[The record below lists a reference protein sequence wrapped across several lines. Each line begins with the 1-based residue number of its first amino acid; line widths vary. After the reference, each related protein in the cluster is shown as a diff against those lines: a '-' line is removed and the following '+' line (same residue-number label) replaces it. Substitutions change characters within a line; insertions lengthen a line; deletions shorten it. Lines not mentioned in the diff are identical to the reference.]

1 MDPITLSIIGGLAS
15 WGVNAWAAMREG
27 EISEQEYQKQLQA
40 VNELERKLKTLRP
53 DETWQNIDPVL
64 MQAAAKYSPDIAAFV
79 QENAPE
85 LITEPQSQTEKR
97 VQREALQKY
106 AAMAQTGRDVIS
118 EAQREQALYEADAAA
133 KERQRRLV
141 EGMRQRGMLGTGA
154 EMAAR
159 LGAEQAAAATS
170 RQEALQGVQQAE
182 MRRREALGQA
192 ASLAGQ
198 LRGQNLQVESANVGT
213 MNAFNARLA
222 NAKNLYNQY
231 SSGERNKAE
240 LINQQREMDRSRYN
254 LELGN
259 KYAMYNREQALSAR
273 ERARQYDVD
282 VLNTIYKARGG
293 AEDFRRTGE
302 ARARA
307 GQVSAFNT
315 GIGTGMGLYS
325 IGSAGAGGVKN
336 AIAQGVAKG
345 AAESAAS
352 NLTSEPSGMRFAPT
366 ALEDIE
372 MSSNISSDSINLSPR
387 NLTDTSGSSGSIKPR
402 ASQTQVGQTII
413 PGLDLS
419 GATPQSYDWRDQP
432 EILDELER
440 EDYQRMKARMR
451 RNTGGGY

>member
-15 WGVNAWAAMREG
+15 WGVNAWAAVREG

-325 IGSAGAGGVKN
+325 IGSKGAGGVKE
-336 AIAQGVAKG
+336 ALVQGT
-345 AAESAAS
+345 AEGLTSQSVTPSASRQPMGLGVDYS
-352 NLTSEPSGMRFAPT
+352 NLTSSEPQESLFIPANI
-366 ALEDIE
+366 EDIE
-372 MSSNISSDSINLSPR
+372 VNREMSFTPNYNQTMNRNPSNKYNLGM
-387 NLTDTSGSSGSIKPR
+387 N
-402 ASQTQVGQTII
+402 SQTRNVF
-413 PGLDLS
+413 DL
-419 GATPQSYDWRDQP
+419 RE
-432 EILDELER
+432 EIDPNNFMIQNPYSKKR
-440 EDYQRMKARMR
+440 Y
-451 RNTGGGY
+451 

>member
-85 LITEPQSQTEKR
+85 LITEAKSATEKR

-106 AAMAQTGRDVIS
+106 SQMAETGRDVVA
-118 EAQREQALYEADAAA
+118 EAQREQALFEADARA
-133 KERQRRLV
+133 KQRQQRLM
-141 EGMRQRGMLGTGA
+141 EGLKRQGMLGSGA
-154 EMAAR
+154 GLAAQLQTEQQERQAAR
-159 LGAEQAAAATS
+159 EESIRGVQESEARRRQALSQAAT
-170 RQEALQGVQQAE
+170 
-182 MRRREALGQA
+182 
-192 ASLAGQ
+192 LAGQ
-198 LRGQNLQVESANVGT
+198 MRGENLQVESANVNT

-231 SSGERNKAE
+231 SSGERNRAE

-259 KYAMYNREQALSAR
+259 KYAMYNREQALAAR
-273 ERARQYDVD
+273 ERARQFDVD

-325 IGSAGAGGVKN
+325 IGSKGAGGVKE
-336 AIAQGVAKG
+336 ALVQGT
-345 AAESAAS
+345 AEGLTSQSVTPSASRQPMGLGVDYS
-352 NLTSEPSGMRFAPT
+352 NLTSSEPQESLFIPANI
-366 ALEDIE
+366 EDIE
-372 MSSNISSDSINLSPR
+372 VNREMSFTPNYNQTMNRNPSNKYNLGM
-387 NLTDTSGSSGSIKPR
+387 N
-402 ASQTQVGQTII
+402 SQTRNVF
-413 PGLDLS
+413 DL
-419 GATPQSYDWRDQP
+419 RE
-432 EILDELER
+432 EIDPNNFMIQNPYSKKR
-440 EDYQRMKARMR
+440 Y
-451 RNTGGGY
+451 